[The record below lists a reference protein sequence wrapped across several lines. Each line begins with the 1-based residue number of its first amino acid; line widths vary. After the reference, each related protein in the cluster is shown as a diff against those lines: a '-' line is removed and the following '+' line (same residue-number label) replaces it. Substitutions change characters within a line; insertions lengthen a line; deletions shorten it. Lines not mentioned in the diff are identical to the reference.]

1 MPELRP
7 LGGGQLS
14 PKELFLG
21 RVVPLSIDTATMEL
35 AVLTERD

>member
-1 MPELRP
+1 MPELRS
-7 LGGGQLS
+7 LGRGQLS

-21 RVVPLSIDTATMEL
+21 RAVPLGIDTATMEL